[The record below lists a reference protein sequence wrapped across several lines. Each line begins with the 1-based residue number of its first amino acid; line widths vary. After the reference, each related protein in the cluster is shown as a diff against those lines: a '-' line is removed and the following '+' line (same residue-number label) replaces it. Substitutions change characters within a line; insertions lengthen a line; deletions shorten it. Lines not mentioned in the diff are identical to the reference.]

1 MVAAA
6 VLVACSHQKNQT
18 SSVKTSGDIASIGE
32 DAGLDNVMRL
42 DGDVINGS
50 APKGEAAFNALAAM
64 GVKTIVSVDGARPDL
79 EAANDR
85 GMRYVHIP
93 IGYDDVTPEE
103 ARQIALALRDLP
115 RPIYMHCHHGKHR
128 GPAAIAV
135 GMVCTGEMTND
146 EAVSFMEVAGTS
158 HSYPGLFESA
168 QNARPLDWSGDF
180 SRGDDLPEV
189 VRVAGFVNAMSSIDR
204 TWDRL
209 KVIQVAAWN
218 TPEDHPDLVPAAE
231 AGMLVDLLRVSMES
245 KYAVRPGSTG
255 AMVAS
260 ADEDDLMAPPTAQI
274 TFDNM
279 LRDTLI
285 AANGLEDSLV
295 SGNAQAADMWFTR
308 LKSSCT
314 ACHEQFR
321 N

>member
-1 MVAAA
+1 MAVVM
-6 VLVACSHQKNQT
+6 VLVACSHQNNATT
-18 SSVKTSGDIASIGE
+18 SIDSTGDIASIGE
-32 DAGLDNVMRL
+32 DGGLDNVMSL
-42 DGDVINGS
+42 KGDVINGS
-50 APKGEAAFNALAAM
+50 APKSDAAFDALAAM
-64 GVKTIVSVDGARPDL
+64 GVKTIVSVDGARPDI
-79 EAANDR
+79 EAADER

-168 QNARPLDWSGDF
+168 QSARPIDWSGDV
-180 SRGDDLPEV
+180 SRGDDLPKV
-189 VRVAGFVNAMSSIDR
+189 MRVAGFVNAMSSIDR

-209 KVIQVAAWN
+209 KVIQTAQWQ
-218 TPEDHPDLVPAAE
+218 TPANHPDLVPAAE
-231 AGMLVDLLRVSMES
+231 AGMLVDLLRVSIES

-260 ADEDDLMAPPTAQI
+260 ADEDDMMAPPTAQI
-274 TFDNM
+274 TFNNM
-279 LRDTLI
+279 LSDALI

-308 LKSSCT
+308 LKSSCS